1 LRDGS
6 INLIPKHNGNLLGFY
21 NQKYTERTTAE
32 VDGALTE
39 AIKAD
44 KLRVLRSAAAED
56 KDAYVVTRVT
66 ADMGLRT
73 MGDLAKIV
81 PF

>member
-6 INLIPKHNGNLLGFY
+6 INLIPKYNGNLLGFY

-44 KLRVLRSAAAED
+44 KLASSGRRPPR
-56 KDAYVVTRVT
+56 TRMPT
-66 ADMGLRT
+66 S
-73 MGDLAKIV
+73 
-81 PF
+81 